1 MRLCSPT
8 GQQSCQPKKYDLGDS
23 VHMSNGKMAPRN
35 GISLRKLID
44 VLMFSAWTY
53 GRSRKEPLAHV
64 ESLCFSSVSC
74 WVIQP
79 FPTSLVVDI
88 QRFVKEL
95 HHELAE
101 TIQRWGL
108 KALVFQPQVVND
120 SKLLGYT
127 MIIFAQ
133 DIHYVDNTFFPHSW
147 DDLKTFFLD
156 SGGECPQCKKISV
169 ELRALDFD
177 QAGCP

>member
-1 MRLCSPT
+1 MLN
-8 GQQSCQPKKYDLGDS
+8 LS
-23 VHMSNGKMAPRN
+23 V
-35 GISLRKLID
+35 
-44 VLMFSAWTY
+44 
-53 GRSRKEPLAHV
+53 EP
-64 ESLCFSSVSC
+64 SVS

-108 KALVFQPQVVND
+108 KAPVFQPQIVND

-127 MIIFAQ
+127 MYNIYIYIHTHYVHNMIFSSFLGSPQ
-133 DIHYVDNTFFPHSW
+133 DIF
-147 DDLKTFFLD
+147 D
-156 SGGECPQCKKISV
+156 SAGGECPQCKKISV

-177 QAGCP
+177 QAWCPWEKTFGVES